1 MQDTRSLNFHG
12 LVSNAPMARAR
23 GIPDS
28 HFHSVTLTGGV
39 GQFVAFGL
47 FATGQFGGY
56 VVHVDQTKK
65 TIVHDCPDWK
75 ERQAPTRRFCK
86 HVAKF
91 FMLLPLEVANALLD
105 DIARDRT
112 WQFISSQRTV
122 ARVRAQTQEDVFL
135 RLLEEGKIREAVGTL
150 MSAAAATSAKAAF
163 EERTTRAL
171 LTAAQHLSPGEALQ
185 FATEVVALRPPP
197 VVFLG
202 FYHALLTGLES
213 IAAQSDVITALT
225 DAAAIE
231 TVLKY
236 AGQAL
241 SAQVLDAAR
250 RQFAQASEPVPRIAL
265 ACLLLG
271 MTPSLKIQNLF
282 PDERELSAG
291 STLISRRLE
300 TAMIHFA
307 EETDVQL
314 LSEALKRLGASS
326 QSLESRLQRYR
337 EELEQIRI
345 DAFTRKVRWLLR
357 LVRDK
362 RVMMRL
368 SFSHVTEESG
378 SPLVWLRVGRLAALE
393 RFVLDACGLEG
404 KHNYIFASDFVQ
416 HYPVLSALSN
426 GDIPFL
432 RDAWEAEA
440 QRVKREVVERWGS
453 LNPRIA
459 PALPRE
465 SAVTDEQRAPLYPDQ
480 IIVEWTTSASL
491 IRGTYLKAVR
501 EGATY
506 VPLPTARLSA
516 ELEPFDLTL
525 CSREPVEVRG
535 NVRLLAPRRRITLA
549 EAIHAI
555 ERSTPVISRYR
566 PLHVLD
572 RALHDEEISLSEID
586 YGIQACEDFAF
597 IEDLSPLQAA
607 LRRARETVVRRQRE
621 KKFAYL
627 KTAEDPPSDDEL
639 RELMLTDGLDTAANF
654 APAVI
659 TTMLVREAFNACDT
673 LNDALNFL
681 VNRVAEPLLAL
692 VAIESPLRPFP
703 VEAIAQTRLRFLV
716 PAVIQKRLDALRQI
730 VPVCKKGKYDAQPLK
745 RTVYGQAILKQ
756 LKLDK
761 RRYLTAEE
769 WERVAALRAKVLEG
783 SKQ

>member
-1 MQDTRSLNFHG
+1 
-12 LVSNAPMARAR
+12 MARAR
-23 GIPDS
+23 GIPDN
-28 HFHSVTLTGGV
+28 HFHSVTLSGGA

-47 FATGQFGGY
+47 FTMGQFGGY

-105 DIARDRT
+105 DIASDRT
-112 WQFISSQRTV
+112 WQFISNPRTV
-122 ARVRAQTQEDVFL
+122 AHVRAQTQEDVFL

-150 MSAAAATSAKAAF
+150 MSAAATNAKAAL

-171 LTAAQHLSPGEALQ
+171 LTAAQHLSPSEALQ

-213 IAAQSDVITALT
+213 IAAQRDVMMALT

-231 TVLKY
+231 MVLQY
-236 AGQAL
+236 AGRAL
-241 SAQVLDAAR
+241 SAQVLDAAQ
-250 RQFAQASEPVPRIAL
+250 RQFAQVSEPPARVAL

-271 MTPSLKIQNLF
+271 RTPSLKIQNLF
-282 PDERELSAG
+282 PDEHELSALRD
-291 STLISRRLE
+291 LIAHRLE
-300 TAMIHFA
+300 TAMIRFA

-314 LSEALKRLGASS
+314 LSEALKRLGVALP
-326 QSLESRLQRYR
+326 SLEPRLRRYR
-337 EELEQIRI
+337 EELAQIRQ
-345 DAFTRKVRWLLR
+345 DALTRKVRWLLR

-362 RVMMRL
+362 RVTLRL

-378 SPLVWLRVGRLAALE
+378 VALVWLRVGRLAALE

-416 HYPVLSALSN
+416 HYPVLAALSN
-426 GDIPFL
+426 GDIAFL
-432 RDAWEAEA
+432 RDTWDTGA
-440 QRVKREVVERWGS
+440 QQVKREVIERWGS
-453 LNPRIA
+453 LHPRVA

-465 SAVTDEQRAPLYPDQ
+465 NAVTDEQRAPTYPDQ
-480 IIVEWTTSASL
+480 IVVEWTAGASL
-491 IRGTYLKAVR
+491 MRGSYLKAVH
-501 EGATY
+501 EGVIY

-535 NVRLLAPRRRITLA
+535 HVRLLVPRRRITLA
-549 EAIHAI
+549 EALHAI
-555 ERSTPVISRYR
+555 ERGTPVISRYR
-566 PLHVLD
+566 PLQVLD

-586 YGIQACEDFAF
+586 CGIQACEEFAF
-597 IEDLSPLQAA
+597 IEDLSPLKIA
-607 LRRARETVVRRQRE
+607 LRRARDAVVRRQRE

-627 KTAEDPPSDDEL
+627 KTAEDPPSDEEL
-639 RELMLTDGLDTAANF
+639 RELLLTDGLDIAANF

-659 TTMLVREAFNACDT
+659 TTMLVREAFNTSGTMDE
-673 LNDALNFL
+673 ALNFL
-681 VNRVAEPLLAL
+681 INRVAEPLLS
-692 VAIESPLRPFP
+692 VIAIESPLRPFP

-716 PAVIQKRLDALRQI
+716 PAIIQKRLDALRHI
-730 VPVCKKGKYDAQPLK
+730 VPICKKDKYDAQALK

-756 LKLDK
+756 LQLDK

-769 WERVAALRAKVLEG
+769 WTKVETLRGRVLGESSPPSSTANDVYGASGG
-783 SKQ
+783 STA